1 MTDDDHSTTR
11 TLKRYAPF
19 WGWLRSNPSLVI
31 GGLGIVISGAIG
43 WHDLKSRMGT
53 IETKVDE
60 IAHRPTGVTD
70 EQFSELKSDFAQL
83 RSEVDQQKGRWQQVD
98 SVPQLIGSHRTRK
111 Q

>member
-1 MTDDDHSTTR
+1 MTDDDHATTR

-31 GGLGIVISGAIG
+31 GGLGIVISGAVG

-60 IAHRPTGVTD
+60 IAKRPPAVTA
-70 EQFSELKSDFAQL
+70 EEFAQL
-83 RSEVDQQKGRWQQVD
+83 RSEVDKQKGRWEQVD
-98 SVPQLIGSHRTRK
+98 SARSHH
-111 Q
+111 